1 MELKE
6 AKYLDN
12 LLRRANRSTIN
23 IDNVDGEVVDM
34 LIDRDFIEVVD
45 KRHGVDPYLIKI
57 SQRGKEL
64 LAAGGFVAEVGKSV
78 REKSEENERV
88 ARKAREDKK
97 GKIEERKR
105 NRRLILD
112 DTSKIVGILAAI
124 ATIIF
129 GIITCL

>member
-34 LIDRDFIEVVD
+34 LIDRDLIEVVD

-57 SQRGKEL
+57 SPRGRDF
-64 LAAGGFVAEVGKSV
+64 LAAGGFCGEVGKSV

-88 ARKAREDKK
+88 TRKAREEKK

-105 NRRLILD
+105 SRRLVLD
-112 DTSKIVGILAAI
+112 DASKIVGIVAAI

-129 GIITCL
+129 GIIAYL

>member
-1 MELKE
+1 MELRE

-12 LLRRANRSTIN
+12 LLRRANRSVIN
-23 IDNVDGEVVDM
+23 IDNVDGESIDT

-57 SQRGKEL
+57 SLRGRDF

-88 ARKAREDKK
+88 IRKAREEKK
-97 GKIEERKR
+97 EKIEERKR
-105 NRRLILD
+105 SRRLVLD
-112 DTSKIVGILAAI
+112 DASKIVGIVAAI

-129 GIITCL
+129 GIIACL

>member
-1 MELKE
+1 MELKD
-6 AKYLDN
+6 AKYIDN

-34 LIDRDFIEVVD
+34 LIDRDLVEVVD

-57 SQRGKEL
+57 SPRGRDF

-88 ARKAREDKK
+88 IRKAREEKK
-97 GKIEERKR
+97 EKIEERKR
-105 NRRLILD
+105 SRRLVLD
-112 DTSKIVGILAAI
+112 DASKIVGIVAAI

-129 GIITCL
+129 GIIACL

>member
-23 IDNVDGEVVDM
+23 IDNVDGEVVDT
-34 LIDRDFIEVVD
+34 LIDRDLIEVVD
-45 KRHGVDPYLIKI
+45 KRNGVDPYLIKI
-57 SQRGKEL
+57 SPRGRDFM
-64 LAAGGFVAEVGKSV
+64 AAGGFVAEAGKSV

-88 ARKAREDKK
+88 IRKAREEKK
-97 GKIEERKR
+97 DKIEERKR
-105 NRRLILD
+105 SRRLVLD
-112 DTSKIVGILAAI
+112 DASKIVGIVAAI

-129 GIITCL
+129 GIIACL